1 MILGSEHKAFRAEV
15 REFVQSRL
23 APFAEEW
30 EAAEAFPRSVFHE
43 LGERGYLGLTYAREL
58 GGGGLDFGYNVV
70 LAEELPRSGMMG
82 LTLSILAQ
90 TNICTP
96 VLAMVGTEDQK
107 KEFLAPAV
115 RGEKVGAFA
124 LTEPSG
130 GSDLIRMI
138 ECVAVD
144 HGDEWEISGEKKFIT
159 NGPIADFVIVLAR
172 TREVRTTTSLS
183 LIIVPTA
190 TPGFRVKQVFKKLG
204 ARSSPTG
211 WLAFDRCRVPKRY
224 TIGKPHLGFFY
235 ADRNLM
241 IERLIGGVAAVAA
254 AQLALDFTIE
264 RLRNRMAFGQP
275 IISLQAIRHRLSE
288 LAAQLEACR
297 HFVYAIAERFRD
309 GHIEAKEICMI
320 KLHVYETVQHIV
332 EQCIQYHGGHGFL
345 EENWIAR
352 LYRDIRL
359 LTIGAGSSELMKDLI
374 AGYLRL

>member
-1 MILGSEHKAFRAEV
+1 
-15 REFVQSRL
+15 
-23 APFAEEW
+23 
-30 EAAEAFPRSVFHE
+30 
-43 LGERGYLGLTYAREL
+43 
-58 GGGGLDFGYNVV
+58 
-70 LAEELPRSGMMG
+70 
-82 LTLSILAQ
+82 
-90 TNICTP
+90 
-96 VLAMVGTEDQK
+96 
-107 KEFLAPAV
+107 
-115 RGEKVGAFA
+115 
-124 LTEPSG
+124 
-130 GSDLIRMI
+130 
-138 ECVAVD
+138 
-144 HGDEWEISGEKKFIT
+144 
-159 NGPIADFVIVLAR
+159 
-172 TREVRTTTSLS
+172 
-183 LIIVPTA
+183 
-190 TPGFRVKQVFKKLG
+190 KKLG